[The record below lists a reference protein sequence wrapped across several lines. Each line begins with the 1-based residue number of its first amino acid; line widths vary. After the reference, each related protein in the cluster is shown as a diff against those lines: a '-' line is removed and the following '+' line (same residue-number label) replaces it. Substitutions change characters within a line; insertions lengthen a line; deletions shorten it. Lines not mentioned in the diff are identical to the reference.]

1 MLNMK
6 NESNFKAHYNWTGP
20 EIWRQ
25 TSGKVDAFVSGA
37 GSSPFTRKLSQASK
51 FICSI
56 GTGGTLAGTGQY
68 LKAMNRD
75 IIVCLGDPQ
84 GSGLYNKVRWRIVSP
99 KAS

>member
-37 GSSPFTRKLSQASK
+37 GSSPFTRKQFHASK
-51 FICSI
+51 FILFYRYGWNPSWDRPI
-56 GTGGTLAGTGQY
+56 SKSHEPGYYSLS
-68 LKAMNRD
+68 R
-75 IIVCLGDPQ
+75 
-84 GSGLYNKVRWRIVSP
+84 
-99 KAS
+99 